1 MKNKALRYRLEAAA
15 AVLPLGLFKL
25 LGLERASA
33 FSGWLLRS
41 IGPRVG
47 VSRRARKNIERTM
60 PELSGAEVDQ
70 IIFDMWDNIGRTI
83 SEFAHLDKFKEPEH
97 QSRIT
102 VKGLDRIE
110 ALKDQGAMLVSG
122 HFANWELMPLSV
134 HLNGFEGGEI
144 YRHANNPTINT
155 WIIQLRRRA
164 IHPVQIPKGPKGAR
178 DVIRIVRKK
187 GFICMLVDQKMN
199 DGIEA
204 KFFGLKAMSPAT
216 PGSMATRYGI
226 PIMPVTI
233 RRTEGVHFEQEF
245 HEPIFADP
253 NADTQAE
260 TLRLTQALNDFLEAE
275 IRANPS
281 QWLWM
286 HNRWPADA

>member
-1 MKNKALRYRLEAAA
+1 M
-15 AVLPLGLFKL
+15 V
-25 LGLERASA
+25 
-33 FSGWLLRS
+33 
-41 IGPRVG
+41 GPHVG
-47 VSRRARKNIERTM
+47 VTRRARKNIERTM
-60 PELSGAEVDQ
+60 PELTSVEVDQ
-70 IIFDMWDNIGRTI
+70 IICDMWDNIGRTI
-83 SEFAHLDKFKEPEH
+83 SEFAHLDKFREPAH
-97 QSRIT
+97 RSRVT
-102 VKGLDRIE
+102 VKGLDRVQ

-122 HFANWELMPLSV
+122 HFANWELMPLAV

-144 YRHANNPTINT
+144 YRHANNPTVNT
-155 WIIQLRRRA
+155 WITQLRTRA

-187 GFICMLVDQKMN
+187 GFICMLLDQKMN

-233 RRTEGVHFEQEF
+233 RRTKGVHFEQEF

-253 NADTQAE
+253 NADTQQE

-275 IRANPS
+275 IRANPA

>member
-1 MKNKALRYRLEAAA
+1 LKNKALRYRLEAAA

-41 IGPRVG
+41 IGPHVG
-47 VSRRARKNIERTM
+47 ESRRARKNIERTM
-60 PELSGAEVDQ
+60 PELSSAEVDQ
-70 IIFDMWDNIGRTI
+70 IILDMWDNIGRTI
-83 SEFAHLDKFKEPEH
+83 SEFAHLDKFREPEH
-97 QSRIT
+97 QSRVT
-102 VKGLDRIE
+102 VKGLDRIQ

-155 WIIQLRRRA
+155 WITQLRRRA

-233 RRTEGVHFEQEF
+233 RRTQGVHFEQEF

-253 NADTQAE
+253 NADTQTE